1 MQYLTGMLD
10 KLAIGLSFLCV
21 AHCLLLP
28 FAILLLPALGAA
40 FLEEEV
46 FHYWLLFLV
55 VPTSMFSL
63 WLGCR
68 KHGNP
73 EILAIGVFGLCLLML
88 IVALGVDLLG
98 ETSERISTVAG
109 AAIIALAHLKNM
121 KACKKAEKE
130 YA

>member
-1 MQYLTGMLD
+1 MQYLTGMMD

-28 FAILLLPALGAA
+28 FAILVLPALGAA
-40 FLEEEV
+40 FLEEEA

-68 KHGNP
+68 KHGHP

-109 AAIIALAHLKNM
+109 ASIIALAHLRNM
-121 KACKKAEKE
+121 KACKNAEKE

>member
-1 MQYLTGMLD
+1 MLD
-10 KLAIGLSFLCV
+10 KVAMGLSFLCV

-28 FAILLLPALGAA
+28 FAILVLPALGAT
-40 FLEEEV
+40 FLEEES

-55 VPTSMFSL
+55 VPTSVFSL

-68 KHGNP
+68 KHGRL
-73 EILAIGVFGLCLLML
+73 EILTIGAFGLCLLLL

-98 ETSERISTVAG
+98 ETSERITTVAG
-109 AAIIALAHLKNM
+109 AAIIALAHYRNT
-121 KACKKAEKE
+121 KACKKAEKG